1 MNEKLIRPIFR
12 FFNNKT
18 KNAEFYKNH
27 GSVWLIFTKEKRW
40 VFELTKE
47 GTLWYNYYL
56 FNDVFKYFSLDVV
69 KNQDYITKWVENII
83 QNGVKET
90 FLVEGTRIG
99 IVENTIQIGVKDTF
113 DTEFMP
119 KVMVEDTIQNGVKE
133 TKHNPFEDG
142 LAMEEAIQNGIK
154 QTCGHGFNQLQFI
167 EDTIQN
173 GIKHTE
179 YGDWLDGDERLDDII
194 ENGVKE
200 TNMEEHH
207 RLREVV
213 QTVKNGIKETKY
225 CELHSLMRADHIIR
239 DGIKETHWKRVDN
252 YPTFVDKIIEI
263 TNPS

>member
-56 FNDVFKYFSLDVV
+56 FNDVFKYFSLGVV
-69 KNQDYITKWVENII
+69 ENQQYITEWVENII
-83 QNGVKET
+83 QNGVIKT
-90 FLVEGTRIG
+90 KHQLNLSDLT
-99 IVENTIQIGVKDTF
+99 
-113 DTEFMP
+113 
-119 KVMVEDTIQNGVKE
+119 VEDTV
-133 TKHNPFEDG
+133 
-142 LAMEEAIQNGIK
+142 
-154 QTCGHGFNQLQFI
+154 
-167 EDTIQN
+167 QN

-179 YGDWLDGDERLDDII
+179 YGDWLDGDERLDDMI

-200 TNMEEHH
+200 TQQEEHH

-213 QTVKNGIKETKY
+213 QTVKNGIKETRL
-225 CELHSLMRADHIIR
+225 EQNITEGEIDDIIQN
-239 DGIKETHWKRVDN
+239 GINETHWKRVDN
-252 YPTFVDKIIEI
+252 HPTFVDRIIEI
-263 TNPS
+263 INPS